1 MTVKNADATS
11 TGSDEAATAEPTFD
25 RRGFMILGAG
35 GLLAAVLQSAR
46 PAAAQSAQRRGT
58 LVIALDISDATG
70 LDPVRVYQYSNPLPT
85 HAAYDGM
92 VTFDPGDSVNLKPAL
107 ATEWAYQP
115 DGKTV
120 RLKLRT
126 DVKFASG
133 KPMTAEDVRFSFT
146 RQLNIKDQPWQYISH
161 IEEVKVVDSHTVD
174 IVLKDPSLPLMTIIA
189 TPAFGVLEKELVIAH
204 GGTDA
209 PDAKEKDK
217 ATDWLNENSAG
228 TGPYRLTGWQ
238 RNQQIQMVKNPN
250 YWKGTP
256 GYDRV
261 LIRHMS
267 ESAAQL
273 LAIQR
278 GDVDVAFNLIP
289 EQIATLKDDPNITVA
304 GMTSLDFIYMAVVEA
319 PTNPALQNKLARQAI
334 GYAIDYDGII
344 KNLIGGKAVR
354 PVSFLPVGVNGST
367 EELTKEIGF
376 REDLAKS
383 KQLLAQAGMPDGF
396 KFQLSYGNAAIA
408 GVGYQ
413 NLAQKLQSDLA
424 RVGIRGRADAD
435 GPGQHADHV
444 SGREARGGADL
455 LEPAGAGKLAVEQ
468 RHDQPRGRPRAL
480 EGARRSPQAGGR
492 RGCGTRSGEGRSA
505 LQAIPAGDGRC
516 GPPLRAD
523 PAGVSGGGAQE
534 RVRPEI
540 DGGRLDGR
548 AGRSQARLMLLP
560 VIPSGAKRSRGTSS
574 CRRGV
579 KKRSLRYAS
588 LRSAPVGM
596 TEFGSG
602 GAAA

>member
-1 MTVKNADATS
+1 MTVKDADATS

-25 RRGFMILGAG
+25 RRGLMVLGAG

-126 DVKFASG
+126 DVKFSSG

-161 IEEVKVVDSHTVD
+161 IEEVKVVDPHTVD

-189 TPAFGVLEKELVIAH
+189 TPAFGVLEKEVVIAH

-217 ATDWLNENSAG
+217 ATEWLNENSAG

-250 YWKGTP
+250 YWRGTP
-256 GYDRV
+256 GYERV

-289 EQIATLKDDPNITVA
+289 EQIATLKDDPNITVE

-367 EELTKEIGF
+367 EALTKEIGF

-396 KFQLSYGNAAIA
+396 KFQLAYGNAAIA

-424 RVGIRGRADAD
+424 RVGIKAELTPMDQVNMRTMYLG
-435 GPGQHADHV
+435 
-444 SGREARGGADL
+444 
-455 LEPAGAGKLAVEQ
+455 GKLEAALTFWNPPAPENWLWSSATINRVA
-468 RHDQPRGRPRAL
+468 RPRAL
-480 EGARRSPQAGGR
+480 EGARRRPQAGGR
-492 RGCGTRSGEGRSA
+492 RRRGTRSGEGRRA

-523 PAGVSGGGAQE
+523 PAGVPGGGAQE
-534 RVRPEI
+534 RVRPAT

-548 AGRSQARLMLLP
+548 AGRSQAGLMRTWLAH
-560 VIPSGAKRSRGTSS
+560 SSTRGRGGEGARPRYRSPPG
-574 CRRGV
+574 
-579 KKRSLRYAS
+579 LRTRA
-588 LRSAPVGM
+588 
-596 TEFGSG
+596 SG
-602 GAAA
+602 GDAA

>member
-1 MTVKNADATS
+1 MTAKDVDATS
-11 TGSDEAATAEPTFD
+11 TGSDEAATAEAGFD
-25 RRGFMILGAG
+25 RRGFMALGAG
-35 GLLAAVLQSAR
+35 GLLAAVLQNAR

-161 IEEVKVVDSHTVD
+161 IEEVKVVDPHTVD

-189 TPAFGVLEKELVIAH
+189 TPAFGVLEKEAVIAH

-238 RNQQIQMVKNPN
+238 RNQQIQMVKNPH
-250 YWKGTP
+250 YWKGAP

-289 EQIATLKDDPNITVA
+289 EQIATLKGDPNITVA

-344 KNLIGGKAVR
+344 KNLIGGNAVR

-396 KFQLSYGNAAIA
+396 KFALSYGNAAIA

-424 RVGIRGRADAD
+424 RVGIKAELTPMDQVNMRTMYLGGKLEAALTFWNPPAPENWLWSSATINRVAGRVHWKVPDDVRKLVAEAGAERDLAKGAALYKKYQEAMVDAAHHFVLIQ
-435 GPGQHADHV
+435 PVYQVAVRKNV
-444 SGREARGGADL
+444 SGLKLTAAGWMAELGGAK
-455 LEPAGAGKLAVEQ
+455 PA
-468 RHDQPRGRPRAL
+468 
-480 EGARRSPQAGGR
+480 
-492 RGCGTRSGEGRSA
+492 
-505 LQAIPAGDGRC
+505 
-516 GPPLRAD
+516 
-523 PAGVSGGGAQE
+523 
-534 RVRPEI
+534 
-540 DGGRLDGR
+540 
-548 AGRSQARLMLLP
+548 
-560 VIPSGAKRSRGTSS
+560 
-574 CRRGV
+574 
-579 KKRSLRYAS
+579 
-588 LRSAPVGM
+588 
-596 TEFGSG
+596 
-602 GAAA
+602 